1 MREEPHLTQPSVQ
14 ATQTCTWLR
23 LMPARLDEFEAV
35 ATLFEALHRSN
46 AALDARFALAEKW
59 RPLLHEHFLRTHAD
73 PGALWLL
80 AWVNQEP
87 VGLLLLEAHLD
98 SPLFQQRHWTE
109 LVALYVAPAYRG
121 TGLAQHLIREATTW
135 TSQHGFDRLQLYVPA
150 TNRQAKALYQRCGFH
165 LVQEIWRLDLEP
177 LPGTRQPPDPSCAP
191 ETNDRL
197 EVLESGHH
205 HLAMETESLSDTL
218 PGEVK
223 TA

>member
-1 MREEPHLTQPSVQ
+1 MREESLLTSYGVQ
-14 ATQTCTWLR
+14 APQSAMQLR

-46 AALDARFALAEKW
+46 AALDARFALADTW
-59 RPLLHEHFLRTHAD
+59 RPMLHEHFLRTHAD
-73 PGALWLL
+73 QGALWLL
-80 AWVNQEP
+80 AWANQEP

-98 SPLFQQRHWTE
+98 SPLFQQRHWAE

-121 TGLAQHLIREATTW
+121 TGLAQRLIREAMTW
-135 TSQHGFDRLQLYVPA
+135 ASQHGFDRLQLYVTA

-165 LVQEIWRLDLEP
+165 LVQEIWRLELEP
-177 LPGTRQPPDPSCAP
+177 LPGTRRPPDPSCAR

-197 EVLESGHH
+197 EGLEGGHH
-205 HLAMETESLSDTL
+205 HLAMEMDFLSDVL
-218 PGEVK
+218 PGEVR